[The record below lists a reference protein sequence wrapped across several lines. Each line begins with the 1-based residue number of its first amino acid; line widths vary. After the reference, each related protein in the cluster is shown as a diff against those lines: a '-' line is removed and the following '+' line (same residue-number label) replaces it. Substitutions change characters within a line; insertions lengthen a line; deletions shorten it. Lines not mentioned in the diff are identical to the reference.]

1 MIVER
6 ENHLDDVPGRRSEI
20 SRQTERAAL
29 QRFLVDLVR
38 LSIVAVVVVQ
48 PFLIDTIY
56 VRIEDNQIR
65 EEAEAEAE
73 AETESEPTHGREM
86 RK

>member
-1 MIVER
+1 M
-6 ENHLDDVPGRRSEI
+6 
-20 SRQTERAAL
+20 
-29 QRFLVDLVR
+29 R
-38 LSIVAVVVVQ
+38 LSIVVVTVVVVQ

-73 AETESEPTHGREM
+73 TESEPTHGREM